1 MTLDELKASAEIWIT
16 AKVAAPFLR
25 CDPNALRDKIRN
37 NPDDVGY
44 KVQTNKSRVLIHRKD
59 FLRFLEEDA

>member
-1 MTLDELKASAEIWIT
+1 MTLDELKASAEILIT

>member
-16 AKVAAPFLR
+16 AKVAATFLR